1 MTNNIEVEE
10 QCSDRENEGSGCLQN
25 MSTIG
30 TVKFKSS
37 KTCKLT
43 VSFHDA
49 ITGTKPCKDD
59 VNWCESA
66 RLSWHKATQL
76 HSEHRRLIDT
86 LRFKPT
92 FQILL
97 AEAPQLM
104 RAS

>member
-1 MTNNIEVEE
+1 MTNDIEVEV
-10 QCSDRENEGSGCLQN
+10 QCSDRENECSGCLQN
-25 MSTIG
+25 MSTRA
-30 TVKFKSS
+30 TVTFKSS
-37 KTCKLT
+37 KTHKLT

-59 VNWCESA
+59 VNWSESA